1 MKNHLK
7 ENKNRIIILF
17 GAFIFQTLIYFIT
30 KLFQNNPVYLNNA
43 IDDRIPFIP
52 SFVIFYVMWY
62 LFLIL
67 IPLLILKYNKKVF
80 DKYIVVSIVYAILE
94 GIIFI
99 LFPTTM
105 NRQPLV
111 VTDISTWVVDIIYKV
126 DTPVCNLF
134 PSAHCAFSILFI
146 ISILDVKEVKKEYKI
161 LIIISSLLI
170 ILSTLFIKQHVVV
183 DVLGALL
190 IVPIYYILRKR
201 KINLEESGIYAKIFC
216 QKKRTK

>member
-1 MKNHLK
+1 MKNYLK

-17 GAFIFQTLIYFIT
+17 GVFIFQSLIYFIT
-30 KLFQNNPVYLNNA
+30 KLFQGNPVYLNNA

-52 SFVIFYVMWY
+52 YFVIFYVMWY

-111 VTDISTWVVDIIYKV
+111 VTDISTWIVDIIYKV

-170 ILSTLFIKQHVVV
+170 ILSTVFIKQHVVV

-216 QKKRTK
+216 QK

>member
-17 GAFIFQTLIYFIT
+17 GTFIFQSLIYFIT

-80 DKYIVVSIVYAILE
+80 DKYIVVSILYAILE

-170 ILSTLFIKQHVVV
+170 ILSTLFIKQHVVI

-216 QKKRTK
+216 QK

>member
-17 GAFIFQTLIYFIT
+17 GAFIFQSLIYFIT

-80 DKYIVVSIVYAILE
+80 DKYIVVSILYAILE

-134 PSAHCAFSILFI
+134 PSAHCAFWILFI

-170 ILSTLFIKQHVVV
+170 ILSTLFIKQHVVI

-216 QKKRTK
+216 QK

>member
-1 MKNHLK
+1 MKNYLK

-17 GAFIFQTLIYFIT
+17 GAFIFQSLIYFIT

-170 ILSTLFIKQHVVV
+170 ILSTLFIKQHVVI

-216 QKKRTK
+216 QK

>member
-1 MKNHLK
+1 MKNYLK

-17 GAFIFQTLIYFIT
+17 GFFIFQSLIYFIT

-52 SFVIFYVMWY
+52 YFVIFYVMWY

-111 VTDISTWVVDIIYKV
+111 VTDISTWIVDIIYKV

-146 ISILDVKEVKKEYKI
+146 ISILDVKEIKKEYKV

-170 ILSTLFIKQHVVV
+170 ILSTVFIKQHVVV

-216 QKKRTK
+216 QK

>member
-1 MKNHLK
+1 MKNYLK

-17 GAFIFQTLIYFIT
+17 GAFIFQSLIYFIT

-67 IPLLILKYNKKVF
+67 IPSLILKYSKKVF

-170 ILSTLFIKQHVVV
+170 ILSTLFIKQHVVI

-216 QKKRTK
+216 QK

>member
-17 GAFIFQTLIYFIT
+17 GVFIFQSLIYFIT

-170 ILSTLFIKQHVVV
+170 ILSTLFIKQHVVI

-216 QKKRTK
+216 QK

>member
-1 MKNHLK
+1 MKNYLK

-17 GAFIFQTLIYFIT
+17 GVFIFQSLIYFIT

-52 SFVIFYVMWY
+52 SFVVFYVMWY

-111 VTDISTWVVDIIYKV
+111 VTDISTWIVDIIYKV

-146 ISILDVKEVKKEYKI
+146 ISILDVKEIKKEYKI

-170 ILSTLFIKQHVVV
+170 ILSTVFIKQHVVV

-216 QKKRTK
+216 QK

>member
-1 MKNHLK
+1 MKNYLK

-17 GAFIFQTLIYFIT
+17 GVFIFQSLIYFIT

-80 DKYIVVSIVYAILE
+80 DKYIVVSILYAILE

-170 ILSTLFIKQHVVV
+170 ILSTLFIKQHVVI

-216 QKKRTK
+216 QK

>member
-1 MKNHLK
+1 MKNYLK

-17 GAFIFQTLIYFIT
+17 GVFIFKSLIYFIT

-52 SFVIFYVMWY
+52 YFVIFYVMWY

-111 VTDISTWVVDIIYKV
+111 VTDISTWIVDIIYKV

-170 ILSTLFIKQHVVV
+170 ILSTVFIKQHVVV

-216 QKKRTK
+216 QK